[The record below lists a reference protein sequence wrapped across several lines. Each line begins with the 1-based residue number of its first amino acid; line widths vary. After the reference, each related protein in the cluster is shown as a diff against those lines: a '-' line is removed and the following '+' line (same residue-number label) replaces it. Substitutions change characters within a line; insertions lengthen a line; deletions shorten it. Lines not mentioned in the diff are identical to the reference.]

1 MRVKTVPRQRVSQG
15 NANVGSVSETVT
27 RKIENSGQR
36 SNDEEVSKG
45 ESDGLLGANDPAG
58 DQSKDLSVK
67 VKERM
72 ETSIHLEKVLNMSIK
87 VDIVS
92 NNIVRTIIAYNLL
105 VFKYDLFLFF
115 FLDRRGFG
123 ASQLNSRS
131 KLQLLALEE
140 RYEGI
145 Y

>member
-1 MRVKTVPRQRVSQG
+1 MPRQRVSQG

-105 VFKYDLFLFF
+105 VFKYNLFLFF
-115 FLDRRGFG
+115 F
-123 ASQLNSRS
+123 RS
-131 KLQLLALEE
+131 KRIRCFSA
-140 RYEGI
+140 
-145 Y
+145 

>member
-87 VDIVS
+87 VDI
-92 NNIVRTIIAYNLL
+92 
-105 VFKYDLFLFF
+105 
-115 FLDRRGFG
+115 
-123 ASQLNSRS
+123 Q
-131 KLQLLALEE
+131 
-140 RYEGI
+140 
-145 Y
+145 